1 MTVSRVACPSRA
13 WITCT
18 GVLLFKCSE
27 AKTRRQSCGCNT
39 NGLGGQTAR
48 MTRALQQI
56 GRTRER
62 ERFVVIPLIAERDG
76 CRSIKLFHS
85 PDDLGDDSPQAI
97 PNGNNPRTVILGWF
111 DVKQVIHSTVG
122 HFSFEDIQSRQF
134 TGFLHAQPTLNEQ
147 LQ

>member
-1 MTVSRVACPSRA
+1 MTQTKA
-13 WITCT
+13 
-18 GVLLFKCSE
+18 
-27 AKTRRQSCGCNT
+27 

-56 GRTRER
+56 GSARER

-85 PDDLGDDSPQAI
+85 PDDLSDYSPQAI

-111 DVKQVIHSTVG
+111 VVRLVVDSIVV
-122 HFSFEDIQSRQF
+122 HFSFADIHGCRF
-134 TGFLHAQPTLNEQ
+134 TRFLDS
-147 LQ
+147 